1 MRAARQAWRRLE
13 PVHSMIYFVP
23 EAPER
28 YAALGLDA
36 RTAYFASRAAAFG
49 RASAEV
55 VIATFYNFNPDVV
68 RAAIPAAW
76 EKASP
81 EQVLDARADAAT
93 AALRRGGVDRL
104 PGLEETVSLARRAA
118 EAAGDHAQ
126 GRPLY
131 AAHAALPWPD
141 EPILQLWWAQTLLR
155 EFRGDG
161 HIAVLTTEGVTPV
174 EALVLHVATGT
185 MPKKFL
191 TATRAWPAEE
201 WGGDRREPPRARPA
215 RRRVPQP
222 RGRGLPPGASRTAPT
237 RSRSPPTPPWARRA
251 ASASPNWPAPS
262 AGPSWT
268 AASSAS
274 PSAPP
279 EGLR

>member
-155 EFRGDG
+155 EFRGGRAHRRPHHGGRHPGRGPRPARGHRHHAQEVPDG
-161 HIAVLTTEGVTPV
+161 DPR
-174 EALVLHVATGT
+174 VARRG
-185 MPKKFL
+185 M
-191 TATRAWPAEE
+191 
-201 WGGDRREPPRARPA
+201 GGDRREPPRARPA

>member
-201 WGGDRREPPRARPA
+201 WEATA
-215 RRRVPQP
+215 ESL
-222 RGRGLPPGASRTAPT
+222 RGRGLLDGESL
-237 RSRSPPTPPWARRA
+237 S
-251 ASASPNWPAPS
+251 
-262 AGPSWT
+262 
-268 AASSAS
+268 
-274 PSAPP
+274 P
-279 EGLR
+279 EGEAFRRRIEDRTDALALPAYAALGEEGCERLAELARPFGRAVVDGGLFSLS